1 MRPSVSII
9 NDLSTNVIR
18 NLRLVNHLQHIDV
31 SIPITYRQLRIN
43 LEFFFIFNFI
53 VYIDLN

>member
-43 LEFFFIFNFI
+43 
-53 VYIDLN
+53 